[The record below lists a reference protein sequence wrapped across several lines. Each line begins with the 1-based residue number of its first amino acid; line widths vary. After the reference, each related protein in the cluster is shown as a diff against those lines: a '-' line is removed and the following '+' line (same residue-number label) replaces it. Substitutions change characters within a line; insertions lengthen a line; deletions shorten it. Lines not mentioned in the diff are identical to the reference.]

1 MERIISDEERIR
13 RAEEVSARRKNR
25 IPVSNINTIKKP
37 QMSIL
42 SKVFI
47 QVITSMCIFGV
58 IYFMNMNSSFATD
71 KIKPIISEDTDFVGI
86 YNQIDEIVKN
96 IGNTINL
103 DVKGNQNDI
112 QDENTIVVNN
122 IEADNTVNTSNIED
136 EENKIQENIAENNL
150 EEIKG
155 QDNNNEQTENN
166 QDENNQD
173 INNEQTENKILTD
186 VDFIK
191 ANVNITKPIS
201 GTITSRYGE
210 RESTDII
217 SANHEGVDIGADYG
231 VEIKAAMAGTVELT
245 SSEGGYGNHLI
256 IVNGEISTLY
266 AHCSKILVN
275 QGEYIEQGQKIAEV
289 GSTGKSTGPHLHFEI
304 RRNGKTVDPQQIVEL

>member
-1 MERIISDEERIR
+1 MERIISEEERIR

-25 IPVSNINTIKKP
+25 IPANTINTSQKP
-37 QMSIL
+37 KISML

-86 YNQIDEIVKN
+86 YNKIDELVKN
-96 IGNTINL
+96 IGNSINI
-103 DVKGNQNDI
+103 DEDSKTNQNSI
-112 QDENTIVVNN
+112 QDENVVDKS
-122 IEADNTVNTSNIED
+122 AVDTVNIED
-136 EENKIQENIAENNL
+136 EDENKIQDNTLNANL

-155 QDNNNEQTENN
+155 QDET
-166 QDENNQD
+166 
-173 INNEQTENKILTD
+173 NEQTENKILTD

-191 ANVNITKPIS
+191 ANANITKPIS
-201 GTITSRYGE
+201 GTITSTYGE

-217 SANHEGVDIGADYG
+217 SSNHEGVDIGTNYG
-231 VEIKAAMAGTVELT
+231 AEIKAAMAGTVEMT
-245 SSEGGYGNHLI
+245 SSEGGYGNHLV

-266 AHCSKILVN
+266 AHCSKIVVK
-275 QGEYIEQGQKIAEV
+275 QGDYIEQGQKIAEV